1 MIVKVKKTFSIFLS
15 CILIFS
21 LFYLPSSFQ
30 IEVVAQGGLLTHQ
43 DTVNGF
49 TVSYPASWNKQDNVY
64 GTHGV
69 QLSPNLATRDNVLI
83 DVVQQP
89 GATLDSW
96 TQEKIG
102 SINARSGTSILQL
115 NPATL
120 GGNPAYKV
128 EYLWEGD
135 KILEIWAVIGHKL
148 YAISYVA
155 EGEDR
160 YQQNLSAFQSIVDS
174 FRLTTAGS
182 PPVTSLTTTTAADA
196 AKPSDNNN
204 ENGEPKT
211 ANCGGEPCTPT
222 EKEDSTLDDELTAN
236 CGGEPCTP
244 TEKEDSTLDDE
255 TEEEDDGE
263 NGENEGEEEDSG
275 DGEED
280 SGGDEGSGEDEDSG
294 NN

>member
-1 MIVKVKKTFSIFLS
+1 
-15 CILIFS
+15 
-21 LFYLPSSFQ
+21 
-30 IEVVAQGGLLTHQ
+30 VVAQGGLLTHQ

-222 EKEDSTLDDELTAN
+222 EKEDSTLDDE
-236 CGGEPCTP
+236 
-244 TEKEDSTLDDE
+244 